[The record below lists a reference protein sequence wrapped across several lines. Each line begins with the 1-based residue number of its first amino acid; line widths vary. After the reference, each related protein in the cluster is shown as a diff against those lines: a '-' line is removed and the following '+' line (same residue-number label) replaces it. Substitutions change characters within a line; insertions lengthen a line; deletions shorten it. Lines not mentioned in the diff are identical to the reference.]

1 MRKIK
6 VLFSITA
13 LLAVSLL
20 CTSCWR
26 ADNNSHRTETTE
38 LVIPT
43 TYELTVTSNVE
54 AKIEVG
60 GQTAKTGTIAT
71 FSDLT
76 AKSVK
81 VTVTATDAT
90 YSVPANKQEITVE
103 FSDEKT
109 TAVVDFTFAKESE
122 VQVPQAV
129 AKGSVVTND
138 AANASDFGKVEISVP
153 ANVTITGNTTD
164 PFSVVAFKSTEDIV
178 EKETTEGT
186 YMEIPT
192 ITLKCEPD
200 GAQFSPELPIK
211 AYIGAEAAGM
221 EIIVDGK
228 GHIIDDEGYVNVE
241 AKHFSLSK
249 LPMGSTA
256 KVVAVLHYPTTINK
270 YISTGNNTIQYKE
283 KSGFEVLNAKPT
295 GIVLSVLKSVYGS
308 PVKETV
314 KTAKYTSNASGEG
327 TYNFKQPYTDHKF
340 TSGKRTFEVRVYQP
354 MTVSVTAP
362 VHIEPV
368 HSGGAGQ

>member
-1 MRKIK
+1 MK
-6 VLFSITA
+6 VLFPVTA

-26 ADNNSHRTETTE
+26 ADNTSPRTETTE
-38 LVIPT
+38 LEIPT

-54 AKIEVG
+54 AKIEVE
-60 GQTAKTGTIAT
+60 GQTAKTGTNAT

-109 TAVVDFTFAKESE
+109 TAAVDFTFAKESE
-122 VQVPQAV
+122 VQVPQAA
-129 AKGSVVTND
+129 AKGNVVTND

-178 EKETTEGT
+178 EKETPEGT

-221 EIIVDGK
+221 EVIVDGK

-249 LPMGSTA
+249 LRVGSTA
-256 KVVAVLHYPTTINK
+256 KVVAILHQTTTTTAVVKDGTNIVR
-270 YISTGNNTIQYKE
+270 YKE

-295 GIVLSVLKSVYGS
+295 GVVLSVLKSVYGS
-308 PVKETV
+308 PAKETD
-314 KTAKYTSNASGEG
+314 KTTQYTSSASGEG

-340 TSGKRTFEVRVYQP
+340 VSGNRTFEVRVYQP
-354 MTVSVTAP
+354 MKISVTAP
-362 VHIEPV
+362 THVEPV
-368 HSGGAGQ
+368 HSGGAGL